1 MKNRRRDIIVITI
14 LSIVIA
20 VFFCINHFADFRSP
34 LIDPKLT
41 TKQYAAIDNI
51 KRDQYQNRGTY
62 HYHAFGAKMTYGA
75 YALTNRDTYTSM
87 FNRYLKE
94 GMGGTPVKKTTRISK
109 LSNRTSTQIA
119 KSITNHDKII
129 SIELENLGIEKKY
142 GTKQTAELIDK
153 TIVKVHTQK
162 PNTIILVLSAWGE
175 NKTSRK
181 YNSAV
186 KKETHK
192 HKKNVLYVDITKIS
206 HTDDVTG
213 PSGLYTHFGISDDK
227 YPNNFGMRLIA
238 YEMFE
243 RLHQFTW

>member
-1 MKNRRRDIIVITI
+1 MKNRHRDIIVITT
-14 LSIVIA
+14 LSLIIA
-20 VFFCINHFADFRSP
+20 VFFCVNHFADFRSP

-41 TKQYAAIDNI
+41 TKQCAAIDNI
-51 KRDQYQNRGTY
+51 KRDQFQNRGTY

-75 YALTNRDTYTSM
+75 YALTSKDTYTSM

-109 LSNRTSTQIA
+109 LSDRTSTQIV
-119 KSITNHDKII
+119 KSMTSHDKII

-142 GTKQTAELIDK
+142 GAKQTAKLIGK
-153 TIVKVHTQK
+153 TIHQVHKQH
-162 PNTIILVLSAWGE
+162 PNTIVLVLSAWGE
-175 NKTSRK
+175 NKTTHK

-186 KKETHK
+186 KKQMSK
-192 HKKNVLYVDITKIS
+192 YKKTALYVDITKIS

-213 PSGLYTHFGISDDK
+213 PSGLYTHFGVSDDK

-243 RLHQFTW
+243 RLHQFGW

>member
-14 LSIVIA
+14 LSLIIA
-20 VFFCINHFADFRSP
+20 VFFCINHFSDFRSP
-34 LIDPKLT
+34 LVDPKLT

-51 KRDQYQNRGTY
+51 KRDQYQSRGKY
-62 HYHAFGAKMTYGA
+62 RYHAFGAKMTYGA

-94 GMGGTPVKKTTRISK
+94 GMGGVPVKKMTQISK
-109 LSNRTSTQIA
+109 LSNRTSSQIV

-142 GTKQTAELIDK
+142 GAKRTAEIISK
-153 TIVKVHTQK
+153 TLEKVHKQH
-162 PNTIILVLSAWGE
+162 PNTIVLVLSAWGE
-175 NKTSRK
+175 NKTTQK
-181 YNSAV
+181 YNAAV
-186 KKETHK
+186 EKETSK
-192 HKKNVLYVDITKIS
+192 YRKTALYVDITKIS